1 MSKKITAELKAFVE
15 ANANHKVYFELYKS
29 EVPSAENFLG
39 EGSSGVS
46 GIVQKAKKAINPD
59 DNFIVAYAFD
69 KVEAAPSAD
78 GKKSR
83 KKDTKLID
91 QKSFS
96 TKGILEVEKKAKAK
110 DKAEAAE
117 APADAQEAQA

>member
-1 MSKKITAELKAFVE
+1 MSNLKNQLTAFVE
-15 ANANHKVYFELYKS
+15 ANQNHKVYFELYKS
-29 EVPSAENFLG
+29 EVPSQENYLG
-39 EGSSGVS
+39 EGSTGVS
-46 GIVQKAKKAINPD
+46 GIIQKAKKALNPEE
-59 DNFIVAYAFD
+59 NFIIAYAFD

-96 TKGILEVEKKAKAK
+96 TKGILEVEKKTKE
-110 DKAEAAE
+110 KAEAAVAAE
-117 APADAQEAQA
+117 APTDAQA